1 MPLKT
6 PRLDASATARA
17 SHLLQEEAPPMSKMT
32 PQEMA
37 RQIGSGLLSFP
48 VTPFSADYSFD
59 EKTYRA
65 NMDWL
70 CGYDVAGL
78 FAAGGTGEFFSLTP
92 AEVPEIVKAAV
103 EETRGRVP
111 VLAGTGYGTA
121 IAREIAVGAERAGAD
136 GLLLLPPYLTQ
147 SEQEGLA
154 AHVEAVC
161 ASVRIGVIVYN
172 RDNAILQPDT
182 LARLCER
189 CENLVGYKDGI
200 GDIELMTRVHARL
213 GDRLTYVGGLPT
225 AETFALPYLDMGVTT
240 YSSAVFNFVPEF
252 ATRFYAAVRRRD
264 HETIHAGLKDFILP
278 LIAIRNRKKGYAVSI
293 IKAGMKAIGR
303 DSGPVRPPLTD
314 LTEQEMAELASL
326 VQGSAAI
333 QSAQQAAE

>member
-1 MPLKT
+1 
-6 PRLDASATARA
+6 
-17 SHLLQEEAPPMSKMT
+17 MSKMT
-32 PQEMA
+32 PKEMA
-37 RQIGSGLLSFP
+37 KQIGGGLLSFP
-48 VTPFSADYSFD
+48 VTPFKPGYSFD
-59 EKTYRA
+59 EATYRA

-92 AEVPEIVKAAV
+92 TEVPQVVAV
-103 EETRGRVP
+103 AVNETRGRVP

-121 IAREIAVGAERAGAD
+121 IAREIAIGAEKAGAD
-136 GLLLLPPYLTQ
+136 GLLLLPPYLTH
-147 SEQEGLA
+147 SEQDGLA

-161 ASVRIGVIVYN
+161 AAVKIGVIVYN
-172 RDNAILQPDT
+172 RDNAILQPET

-189 CENLVGYKDGI
+189 CPNLVGYKDGI
-200 GDIELMTRVHARL
+200 GDIELMTRVYSKM
-213 GDRLTYVGGLPT
+213 GDRLTYIGGLPT

-264 HETIHAGLKDFILP
+264 HETIHAGLNDFILP

-293 IKAGMKAIGR
+293 IKAGMKVIGR
-303 DSGPVRPPLTD
+303 YSGPVRPPLTD
-314 LTEQEMAELASL
+314 LTEAEIAELTGL
-326 VQGSAAI
+326 VQSLPVAAR
-333 QSAQQAAE
+333 AQQAAE